1 MANFSAYTD
10 GFNRAAAQL
19 DVAGLPSFAS
29 LLLGDLTLVTDVP
42 SLLGVAAP
50 DMEAWR
56 PNDRYRPETR
66 LRYAGPIYARI
77 PIPLPEGVERFLD
90 GPGPTAYV
98 AITSTGPEVVRA
110 AVEAVR
116 AHGVR
121 VVVAGTVHDLADLED
136 PLTLV
141 EPILPSHLVM
151 PRVDVAVIAGGQG
164 SVQTALAC
172 GTPFVG
178 IPLQPEQHLN
188 VHLAQRAGAARMVA
202 PAAVDAPAAAA
213 EAILELAAA

>member
-1 MANFSAYTD
+1 M
-10 GFNRAAAQL
+10 
-19 DVAGLPSFAS
+19 
-29 LLLGDLTLVTDVP
+29 TDVP